1 MVLTWGRASSNLLTI
16 NNVSTSLCMLCLAYY
31 MNIFVSHTHC
41 MKLWE
46 LWCGAPAD
54 SGTQS
59 WIIPRFQYG
68 SVWIQEAS
76 CCGTYVQTCTP
87 ITAVC
92 TLIPVVDVLAFSVSC
107 NCKKK
112 LHRMRLYSVERTR
125 SVSRDSEHPVPRTRV
140 PVRKKKRTHVRGF

>member
-1 MVLTWGRASSNLLTI
+1 MVLTCGRASSNLLTI
-16 NNVSTSLCMLCLAYY
+16 NNVSSSLCTLCLACY

-107 NCKKK
+107 NYKKSSTVCA
-112 LHRMRLYSVERTR
+112 YIPWSA
-125 SVSRDSEHPVPRTRV
+125 RV
-140 PVRKKKRTHVRGF
+140 AFRGTLSTPYRVRVYLCAKKRTHVRGF